1 MPLRKAVKEN
11 RYEVAEFLIENGMR
25 PDPDKDTEFL
35 YSALE
40 NQSIPMLQL
49 LLPFFDLNRP
59 GADGRTLLFY
69 PNLTREMAEP
79 RWGL

>member
-35 YSALE
+35 YSAL
-40 NQSIPMLQL
+40 
-49 LLPFFDLNRP
+49 
-59 GADGRTLLFY
+59 
-69 PNLTREMAEP
+69 
-79 RWGL
+79 